1 MNRTQASQGRSQA
14 SQGRPQAG
22 PGRPEI
28 RQACAAD
35 QAALRDFLTG
45 LSLQAR
51 YLRFFTGASPTRP
64 AMLRILAGGREHI
77 DVVVAVD
84 GGAIIGHAMACDA
97 AGPGGAQV
105 TEIGVVVADARQ
117 GCGVGSALVRTLLA
131 RALARGV
138 TAVTMEVLA
147 ENRHV
152 LAMIDGHWPAAR
164 RDFSG
169 GGMEIR
175 VPLAPPAD
183 RQAPRPGRIR
193 ALRPGLRR
201 ASQPEKRRQSRPRE
215 ERPSERLAI
224 PR

>member
-1 MNRTQASQGRSQA
+1 VSRTQASR
-14 SQGRPQAG
+14 
-22 PGRPEI
+22 GRPEI

-35 QAALRDFLTG
+35 HAALRDFLTG

-51 YLRFFTGASPTRP
+51 YLRFFTGASPARP
-64 AMLRILAGGREHI
+64 AMLRVLAGAGEHI

-97 AGPGGAQV
+97 AGPGGTRV

-147 ENRHV
+147 ENRRVH
-152 LAMIDGHWPAAR
+152 AMIAGHWPAAR
-164 RDFSG
+164 RDQSG
-169 GGMEIR
+169 GGVAIS
-175 VPLAPPAD
+175 VPLAGPAD
-183 RQAPRPGRIR
+183 RYLPRPDQRWTPRPAPRRVPQPGQR
-193 ALRPGLRR
+193 RP
-201 ASQPEKRRQSRPRE
+201 SRPRE
-215 ERPSERLAI
+215 AAAATRGT